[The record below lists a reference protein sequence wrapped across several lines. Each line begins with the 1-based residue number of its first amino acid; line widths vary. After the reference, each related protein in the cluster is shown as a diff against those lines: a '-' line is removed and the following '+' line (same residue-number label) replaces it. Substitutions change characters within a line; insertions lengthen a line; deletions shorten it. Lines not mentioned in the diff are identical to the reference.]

1 MPYFSLYMKKFIKE
15 IYPYVIIIVVALL
28 IKKFLFSP
36 IRVVGPS
43 MNNTLLNGDIMILDK
58 ISYRFNKIKRSDIVV
73 IKTNKNLIIKRVIAI
88 PGDALEYGNNTLVLN
103 GKEKDEPYL
112 SKGVTTEDFNLKEL
126 TGYEKVPEG
135 YYFVM
140 GDNRG
145 ESADSRMIGLIPIE
159 NIEGHARYTIFPLN
173 RFGSK

>member
-1 MPYFSLYMKKFIKE
+1 MKKFIKE

-73 IKTNKNLIIKRVIAI
+73 IKTNKNLIYK
-88 PGDALEYGNNTLVLN
+88 L
-103 GKEKDEPYL
+103 
-112 SKGVTTEDFNLKEL
+112 F
-126 TGYEKVPEG
+126 
-135 YYFVM
+135 
-140 GDNRG
+140 
-145 ESADSRMIGLIPIE
+145 
-159 NIEGHARYTIFPLN
+159 
-173 RFGSK
+173 

>member
-58 ISYRFNKIKRSDIVV
+58 ISYRFNKIKRADIVV

-88 PGDALEYGNNTLVLN
+88 PGDTLEYGNNTLILN

-112 SKGVTTEDFNLKEL
+112 SKGVTTEDFNLKEY
-126 TGYEKVPEG
+126 TKVGDMILVINNVSENNYKINNISN
-135 YYFVM
+135 YY
-140 GDNRG
+140 
-145 ESADSRMIGLIPIE
+145 
-159 NIEGHARYTIFPLN
+159 
-173 RFGSK
+173 

>member
-1 MPYFSLYMKKFIKE
+1 MKKIIKE
-15 IYPYVIIIVVALL
+15 IYPYVIIIIVALL

-43 MNNTLLNGDIMILDK
+43 MNNTLLDGDIMILDK
-58 ISYRFNKIKRSDIVV
+58 ISYRFEDIKRSDIVV
-73 IKTNKNLIIKRVIAI
+73 IKTDDKYIIKRIIAI
-88 PGDALEYGNNTLVLN
+88 PGDTLEYGNNTLILN
-103 GKEKDEPYL
+103 GETKEEPYL
-112 SKGVTTEDFNLKEL
+112 SKGVVTEDFNLKEK
-126 TGYEKVPEG
+126 TGYTKVPEG

-145 ESADSRMIGLIPIE
+145 ESADSRMIGLIPE
-159 NIEGHARYTIFPLN
+159 EKIEGHARYIIFPFN

>member
-1 MPYFSLYMKKFIKE
+1 MKKFIKE
-15 IYPYVIIIVVALL
+15 IYPYIIIVIVALL

-58 ISYRFNKIKRSDIVV
+58 ITYRFENIKRSDIVV
-73 IKTNKNLIIKRVIAI
+73 IKMEDKYIIKRVIAI
-88 PGDALEYGNNTLVLN
+88 PGDTLEYGNNTLILN
-103 GKEKDEPYL
+103 GKEKEEPYL
-112 SKGVTTEDFNLKEL
+112 SKDVVTEDFNLKEK
-126 TGYEKVPEG
+126 TGYTKVPEG

-145 ESADSRMIGLIPIE
+145 ESADSRIIGLIPKE
-159 NIEGHARYTIFPLN
+159 KIEGRAKYIIFPFS